1 MQKKFINNKYKK
13 KYEHNKNYK
22 YKIKLLNDLNFKK
35 STSMY
40 N

>member
-1 MQKKFINNKYKK
+1 MLKKFINNKYKK
-13 KYEHNKNYK
+13 KYEHKNYK